1 MVLGLLL
8 CKNTLEKF
16 TEKKTDI
23 HKTDGTR
30 MTEREL
36 MMYNLIR
43 VVFALPFMV
52 IAGMLA
58 WRCNKKESNFM
69 RILITV
75 LAAMFSTFYI
85 LFYLI
90 YRVLLKHPCK

>member
-8 CKNTLEKF
+8 CKNTLERF
-16 TEKKTDI
+16 TEKKTNV
-23 HKTDGTR
+23 HKVDGTP

-43 VVFALPFMV
+43 VVFSLPFMIV
-52 IAGMLA
+52 AGMLA
-58 WRCNKKESNFM
+58 WRCNKNESKYM